1 MSRLLRQLA
10 ATASTVLAVLVTVF
24 LLVRVLPGDPVE
36 VMLGERASGADRAA
50 LVAQL
55 GLDRPL
61 PVQLG
66 DYLRGLARLDLG
78 HSLRYHEPVT
88 TLIGARLPATL
99 QLAGAALALAV
110 ALALPLGI
118 VMAVRAGRLAGRL
131 AGTLTLLGLA
141 LPGFWFGPLLILLFA
156 VQLGWLPVA
165 GREQL
170 ASLVLP
176 ALTLALG
183 LAATLARQLAAN
195 LSEVLAAEHV
205 RTARAKGLP
214 PGQVLWRH
222 GVRNALLPVATVF
235 GLQVGALLGGAVIT
249 ETVFAWPGLGAL
261 TVEAIGAR
269 DYPLVQ
275 GCVLL
280 IAGMYVLVNGLTE
293 LAYGWIDPRV
303 RRP

>member
-1 MSRLLRQLA
+1 MSRLLRQLT
-10 ATASTVLAVLVTVF
+10 ATAGRVLAVLVTVF

-61 PVQLG
+61 AVQLG
-66 DYLRGLARLDLG
+66 DYLQGLARLDLG
-78 HSLRYHEPVT
+78 QSLRYHVPVT
-88 TLIGARLPATL
+88 SLIGARLPATL
-99 QLAGAALALAV
+99 QLAGAALALALV
-110 ALALPLGI
+110 LALPLG
-118 VMAVRAGRLAGRL
+118 VAMAVRAGTLPGRL
-131 AGTLTLLGLA
+131 AGTLTLLGMA

-165 GREQL
+165 GRDGL
-170 ASLVLP
+170 ASLTLP

-195 LSEVLAAEHV
+195 LTETLAAEHV

-214 PGQVLWRH
+214 PAQVLWRH

-280 IAGMYVLVNGLTE
+280 IAAVYVLVNGLTE

>member
-1 MSRLLRQLA
+1 VSRLLVRL
-10 ATASTVLAVLVTVF
+10 ASTAGTLLAVLVTVF

-61 PVQLG
+61 ATQLG
-66 DYLRGLARLDLG
+66 DYLLGLARLDLG
-78 HSLRYHEPVT
+78 HSLRYHEPVAS
-88 TLIGARLPATL
+88 LIGARLPATL
-99 QLAGAALALAV
+99 ELAGAALALAV

-118 VMAVRAGRLAGRL
+118 AMAVRAGGLAGRL
-131 AGTLTLLGLA
+131 AGMLTLLGMA

-165 GREQL
+165 GRDGF
-170 ASLVLP
+170 ASLALP

-195 LSEVLAAEHV
+195 LAETLAAEHV

-269 DYPLVQ
+269 DYPLLQ

-280 IAGMYVLVNGLTE
+280 IAGVYVLVNGLTE
-293 LAYGWIDPRV
+293 LAYGWLDPRV

>member
-10 ATASTVLAVLVTVF
+10 ATAGTVLAVLVTVF

-36 VMLGERASGADRAA
+36 VMLGERASGADRVA

-61 PVQLG
+61 AAQLG
-66 DYLRGLARLDLG
+66 DYLQGLARLDLG
-78 HSLRYHEPVT
+78 QSLRYHAPVT
-88 TLIGARLPATL
+88 SLIGARLPATL
-99 QLAGAALALAV
+99 QLAGAALALALV
-110 ALALPLGI
+110 LALPLG
-118 VMAVRAGRLAGRL
+118 VAMAVRAGALAGRL
-131 AGTLTLLGLA
+131 AGTLTLLGMA

-165 GREQL
+165 GREGL
-170 ASLVLP
+170 ASLALP

-195 LSEVLAAEHV
+195 LTETLAAEHV

-214 PGQVLWRH
+214 PAQVLWRH

-293 LAYGWIDPRV
+293 LAYGRIDPRV

>member
-10 ATASTVLAVLVTVF
+10 ATAGTVLAVLVTVF

-88 TLIGARLPATL
+88 ALIGARLPATL

-170 ASLVLP
+170 ASLALP

-195 LSEVLAAEHV
+195 LTETLAAEHV

-280 IAGMYVLVNGLTE
+280 IAGVYVLVNGLTE

>member
-1 MSRLLRQLA
+1 VSRLLRQLA
-10 ATASTVLAVLVTVF
+10 ATAGTVLAVLVTVF

-36 VMLGERASGADRAA
+36 VMLGERASGADRAV
-50 LVAQL
+50 LVAEL

-61 PVQLG
+61 LVQLG
-66 DYLRGLARLDLG
+66 DYLGGLARLNLG
-78 HSLRYHEPVT
+78 QSLRYHAPVT
-88 TLIGARLPATL
+88 ALIGARLPATL
-99 QLAGAALALAV
+99 ELAGAALALALM
-110 ALALPLGI
+110 LALPLGI
-118 VMAVRAGRLAGRL
+118 AMAVRVGALAGRL
-131 AGTLTLLGLA
+131 ASTLTLLGMA

-165 GREQL
+165 GRDGL
-170 ASLVLP
+170 ASLALP

-195 LSEVLAAEHV
+195 LTETLAAEHV

-214 PGQVLWRH
+214 PAQVLWRH

-280 IAGMYVLVNGLTE
+280 IAGVYVLVNGLTE

>member
-1 MSRLLRQLA
+1 MSRLLRQLT
-10 ATASTVLAVLVTVF
+10 ATAGTVLAVLVTVF

-66 DYLRGLARLDLG
+66 DYLHGLARLDLG
-78 HSLRYHEPVT
+78 QSLRYHEPVT

-99 QLAGAALALAV
+99 ELAGAALALAV

-165 GREQL
+165 GREHL
-170 ASLVLP
+170 ASLALP

-195 LSEVLAAEHV
+195 LTETLAAEHV

-280 IAGMYVLVNGLTE
+280 IAGVYVLVNGLTE